1 MTSAEPETMPE
12 VVKFSASVFSEG
24 PVENWLMKIQ
34 QMMIKSLYDIAK
46 QALKEYPD
54 EDPFNRENWLFSFNA
69 QNILLIDQIKWTNGV
84 TTAILNE
91 ETNPKEGVS
100 SYEEFMRELINR
112 MVAVVRKDLNTL
124 ERTLM
129 GALIVIDVHARD
141 VVN

>member
-69 QNILLIDQIKWTNGV
+69 QNILKC
-84 TTAILNE
+84 
-91 ETNPKEGVS
+91 S
-100 SYEEFMRELINR
+100 
-112 MVAVVRKDLNTL
+112 
-124 ERTLM
+124 
-129 GALIVIDVHARD
+129 
-141 VVN
+141 